1 MRRLEL
7 PLAWQTDSQVVYNN
21 PRTGPTQVSQ
31 ECSILNFD
39 DDGNQIGL
47 EAFLLQGFPACN
59 CESIG
64 SRDILVFRSVI
75 HFLSISD
82 A

>member
-21 PRTGPTQVSQ
+21 PRTGPLLYYTAV
-31 ECSILNFD
+31 SILEF

-47 EAFLLQGFPACN
+47 EAF
-59 CESIG
+59 
-64 SRDILVFRSVI
+64 
-75 HFLSISD
+75 
-82 A
+82 